1 MVDGTVASAEPVPG
15 HLFPRSLR
23 LLSGKDFQHVFAR
36 AKRIPGSRLMVLYRS
51 QEPPAAYPRIGLA
64 ISRKHARRAVD
75 RNRVKRAAREAFRL
89 RRASLPPVDIIVLSR
104 AGVAELDARQIRGEL
119 DRLLEK
125 VK

>member
-1 MVDGTVASAEPVPG
+1 
-15 HLFPRSLR
+15 
-23 LLSGKDFQHVFAR
+23 LLAGKDFQHVFAR
-36 AKRIPGSRLMVLYRS
+36 ARRIPGSRLMVLYRA
-51 QEPPAAYPRIGLA
+51 QEPPGAYPRIGLA

-75 RNRVKRAAREAFRL
+75 RNRIKRAAREAFRL

-104 AGVAELDARQIRGEL
+104 GGVAELDVRQARAEL

>member
-1 MVDGTVASAEPVPG
+1 MDGSLASAEPVAG
-15 HLFPRSLR
+15 QQFPRSLR
-23 LLSGKDFQHVFAR
+23 LLAGKDFQHVFAR
-36 AKRIPGSRLMVLYRS
+36 ARRIPGSRLMVLYRA
-51 QEPPAAYPRIGLA
+51 QEPAAAHPRIGLA

-75 RNRVKRAAREAFRL
+75 RNRVKRAAREAFRV

-104 AGVAELDARQIRGEL
+104 AGVAELDARQVRAEL

>member
-1 MVDGTVASAEPVPG
+1 VDGILASAEPVAG
-15 HLFPRSLR
+15 QQFPRSLR
-23 LLSGKDFQHVFAR
+23 LLAGREFQHVFAR
-36 AKRIPGSRLMVLYRS
+36 ARRIPGSRLMVLYRA
-51 QEPPAAYPRIGLA
+51 QEPAGAEPRLGLA

-89 RRASLPPVDIIVLSR
+89 RRAGLPPVDIIVLSR
-104 AGVAELDARQIRGEL
+104 VGVADLDAREARAEL

>member
-1 MVDGTVASAEPVPG
+1 MDGSVASAQPIPG
-15 HLFPRSLR
+15 YPFPRSLR
-23 LLSGKDFQHVFAR
+23 LLAGKDFQHVFAR
-36 AKRIPGSRLMVLYRS
+36 ARRIPGSRLMVLYRS

-64 ISRKHARRAVD
+64 VSRKHARRAVD

-104 AGVAELDARQIRGEL
+104 AGVAELDARQVRDEL

>member
-1 MVDGTVASAEPVPG
+1 MDGTVASAEPVPG

-23 LLSGKDFQHVFAR
+23 LLAGKDFQHVFAR
-36 AKRIPGSRLMVLYRS
+36 ARRIPGSRLMVLYRS

-64 ISRKHARRAVD
+64 VSRKHARRAVD
-75 RNRVKRAAREAFRL
+75 RNRVKRAAREAFRH